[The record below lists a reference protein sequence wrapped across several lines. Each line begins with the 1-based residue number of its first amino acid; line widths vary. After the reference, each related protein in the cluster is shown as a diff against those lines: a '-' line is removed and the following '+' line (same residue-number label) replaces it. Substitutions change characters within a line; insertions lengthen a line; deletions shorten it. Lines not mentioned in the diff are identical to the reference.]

1 MNTTKDFNYSSVV
14 YLTPWVSG
22 QNERSMEYLL
32 NTPFDFVRD
41 PQEIFKALL
50 DSKERGTAIGIKARA
65 LGQGMFVTGVDD
77 ILIGDGHE
85 NTRIILKGF
94 DFTGHVLE
102 TNTIHLTDIEGVC
115 QFTSK
120 FGNPILKTLSKILKI

>member
-1 MNTTKDFNYSSVV
+1 MD
-14 YLTPWVSG
+14 
-22 QNERSMEYLL
+22 YLL
-32 NTPFDFVRD
+32 DTPFDFVRD
-41 PQEIFKALL
+41 PTNIFKALL
-50 DSKERGTAIGIKARA
+50 DSKERGTAIGIKCPA
-65 LGQGMFVTGVDD
+65 LGQGMFVTGVED

-102 TNTIHLTDIEGVC
+102 TNTIRLTEIDGVC
-115 QFTSK
+115 EFSSK